1 MRIEQLGGGTPE
13 VAVVA
18 GIHGDEPCG
27 PRAVERLSAEA
38 PDVERSVKLIV
49 VNEPA
54 LEYGVRYVN
63 EDLNR
68 VFPGNPEGENYE
80 RRLAHELVDEL
91 RDCTVLSLHSTQSYA
106 RPFALVDRVNAVA
119 RSICPYLPVSE
130 LVETDRFTKGKLIS
144 HPHTLEVEC
153 GLQGS
158 DEAAK
163 NAYDL
168 IRGFLAG
175 TGVLPL
181 PEGKNPVE
189 AGERD
194 EVSVFRLDQP
204 VRKNGGT
211 EFEVLVDNFLPV
223 EQGEPFATAD
233 GEHLVAEEP
242 FVPVLMSA
250 YGYENIFGYTAEHV
264 GVLGD

>member
-1 MRIEQLGGGTPE
+1 MRIEQLGEGTPE

-27 PRAVERLSAEA
+27 PKAVDRLLLED
-38 PDVERSVKLIV
+38 PDVERAVKVVV
-49 VNEPA
+49 VNERA
-54 LEYGVRYVN
+54 LERGVRYVN

-68 VFPGNPEGENYE
+68 VFPGDPNAETYE
-80 RRLAHELVDEL
+80 RRLAHDLVSEL

-119 RSICPYLPVSE
+119 RSICPYLPVSQ
-130 LVETDRFTKGKLIS
+130 LVETDKFTKGKLIS

-158 DEAAK
+158 PEAVD

-168 IRGFLAG
+168 VRGFLAG
-175 TGVLPL
+175 TGALPL
-181 PEGKNPVE
+181 PEGKNPVD
-189 AGERD
+189 AGEQD
-194 EVSVFRLDQP
+194 EVEVFRMDQP

-211 EFEVLVDNFLPV
+211 EFEVLVENFQRV
-223 EQGEPFATAD
+223 ERGEPFATAD
-233 GEHLVAEEP
+233 GDELVAENP

-250 YGYENIFGYTAEHV
+250 YGYEDIFGYTAEYI
-264 GVLGD
+264 GVLGN

>member
-1 MRIEQLGGGTPE
+1 MRIEQLGEGTPE

-27 PRAVERLSAEA
+27 PRAVERLLAED
-38 PDVERSVKLIV
+38 PTVERPVKFVI
-49 VNEPA
+49 VNELA
-54 LEYGVRYVN
+54 LERKVRYVN

-68 VFPGNPEGENYE
+68 VFPGDPNAEHYE
-80 RRLAHELVDEL
+80 HRLAHELLDEL
-91 RDCTVLSLHSTQSYA
+91 RDCTVLSLHSTKSYA
-106 RPFALVDRVNAVA
+106 RPFALIDRVNAVA

-158 DEAAK
+158 DEAAE

-175 TGVLPL
+175 TAVLPL
-181 PEGKNPVE
+181 PGGDNPVE
-189 AGERD
+189 AGQRD
-194 EVSVFRLDQP
+194 EVTVYRMEQP

-211 EFEVLVDNFLPV
+211 EFEVLVENFHHV
-223 EQGEPFATAD
+223 EAGEAFATAD
-233 GEHLVAEEP
+233 GEELVAEEP

-250 YGYENIFGYTAEHV
+250 YGYEDILGYTGEEV

>member
-1 MRIEQLGGGTPE
+1 MRVEQLGDGTPE

-27 PRAVERLSAEA
+27 PRAVERLLGED
-38 PDVERSVKLIV
+38 PYVERPVKCII

-54 LEYGVRYVN
+54 LERGVRYIN

-68 VFPGNPEGENYE
+68 VFPGDPDGETYE
-80 RRLAHELVDEL
+80 RRLAHELLGEL

-153 GLQGS
+153 GLQGT
-158 DEAAK
+158 DQAAE

-175 TGVLPL
+175 TGALSL
-181 PEGKNPVE
+181 PEGENPVE

-194 EVSVFRLDQP
+194 EVSVYRMDQP
-204 VRKNGGT
+204 VLKNGGV
-211 EFEVLVDNFLPV
+211 EFEVLVENFAPV
-223 EQGEPFATAD
+223 EQGNPFATSD
-233 GEHLVAEEP
+233 GKQLVAEET
-242 FVPVLMSA
+242 FIPVLMSA
-250 YGYENIFGYTAEHV
+250 YGYEDIFGYTAEHV
-264 GVLGD
+264 GVLGN

>member
-1 MRIEQLGGGTPE
+1 MRIEQLGKGTPE
-13 VAVVA
+13 VAVVG

-27 PRAVERLSAEA
+27 PRAMERLLAED
-38 PDVERSVKLIV
+38 PDVERPVKFVI
-49 VNEPA
+49 VNERA
-54 LEYGVRYVN
+54 LELGVRYVN

-68 VFPGNPEGENYE
+68 VFPGDLDAETYE
-80 RRLAHELVDEL
+80 RRLAHELLAEL
-91 RDCTVLSLHSTQSYA
+91 RDCTVLSLHSTQSYPE
-106 RPFALVDRVNAVA
+106 PFALVDKVNAVA

-158 DEAAK
+158 EEAVE
-163 NAYDL
+163 NGYHL

-189 AGERD
+189 AGHRD
-194 EVSVFRLDQP
+194 EVTVYRMDQP
-204 VRKNGGT
+204 VRKNGGA
-211 EFEVLVDNFLPV
+211 EFEVLVENFRHV
-223 EQGEPFATAD
+223 EAGEVFATSD
-233 GEHLVAEEP
+233 GEELIAEEA

-250 YGYENIFGYTAEHV
+250 YGYEDIFGYTAEEL
-264 GVLGD
+264 GVLGN